1 MGPLATLVARGV
13 FYLPLELKL
22 ADGDRCAVARHWPLS
37 REPCMKTIT
46 LKQKWALARSSS
58 SMRKGRA
65 GTAHPKW
72 GDVEEEKRDTAAN
85 RTLMA
90 AYLSRP

>member
-46 LKQKWALARSSS
+46 LKQKWALARLHPGVDLL
-58 SMRKGRA
+58 RNETRGEPGRLTLS
-65 GTAHPKW
+65 GGMWK
-72 GDVEEEKRDTAAN
+72 KRN
-85 RTLMA
+85 RTQQQTGC
-90 AYLSRP
+90 